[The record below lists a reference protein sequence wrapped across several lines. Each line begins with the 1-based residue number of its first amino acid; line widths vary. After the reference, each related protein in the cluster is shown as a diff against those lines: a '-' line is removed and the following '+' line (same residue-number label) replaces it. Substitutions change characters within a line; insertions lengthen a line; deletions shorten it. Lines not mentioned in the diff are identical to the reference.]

1 MSKRQ
6 KGRRHR
12 RVNRTPRPVG
22 GGSSRPKARWGARQ
36 EGRAESRQEGGV
48 EARADARVEARGEG
62 RVEAQAEARGVGGA
76 DARVEALVE
85 PRSEAGAGAPAAA
98 GADVPSP
105 AGPRA
110 RPAAVPGLGRHEA
123 RTWDGLRSRGA
134 DGASVD
140 DLCASV
146 GYQPR
151 TILKHVAGLAGHGL
165 AERRGDRWYARTGE
179 EALAGAQGG

>member
-22 GGSSRPKARWGARQ
+22 GGSSRPEARWGARQ
-36 EGRAESRQEGGV
+36 EGRVESRQEGRG
-48 EARADARVEARGEG
+48 EARADARGE
-62 RVEAQAEARGVGGA
+62 GGA
-76 DARVEALVE
+76 DVRVGALAE

-98 GADVPSP
+98 GADVPPP
-105 AGPRA
+105 AGVRA

-140 DLCASV
+140 DLCAVV

-165 AERRGDRWYARTGE
+165 AEQRGDRWYARAGE

>member
-22 GGSSRPKARWGARQ
+22 GSSRPEARLEARLEGRPEGRWGARQ
-36 EGRAESRQEGGV
+36 EGRTEGRTEGRAEV
-48 EARADARVEARGEG
+48 RVEAR
-62 RVEAQAEARGVGGA
+62 REAP
-76 DARVEALVE
+76 VE
-85 PRSEAGAGAPAAA
+85 PRAEAGARVPAGVPAGARIGAPGGARAAT
-98 GADVPSP
+98 GADVPP
-105 AGPRA
+105 PA
-110 RPAAVPGLGRHEA
+110 RPAAAPGLGRHEA

-140 DLCASV
+140 DLCAAV

-165 AERRGDRWYARTGE
+165 AEQRGDRWYARTGE
-179 EALAGAQGG
+179 GALAGAQGG

>member
-22 GGSSRPKARWGARQ
+22 GSTRPEARAGV
-36 EGRAESRQEGGV
+36 RAVEVRAV
-48 EARADARVEARGEG
+48 EARAVVPEG
-62 RVEAQAEARGVGGA
+62 A
-76 DARVEALVE
+76 
-85 PRSEAGAGAPAAA
+85 RSEVGPQAGPGTRAAAPAAA
-98 GADVPSP
+98 V
-105 AGPRA
+105 
-110 RPAAVPGLGRHEA
+110 VPGLGRHEA

-140 DLCASV
+140 DLCAAV

-165 AERRGDRWYARTGE
+165 AEQRGDRWYARTGE
-179 EALAGAQGG
+179 GVLAGAQGG